1 MRRFAIPDIH
11 GHSLYLLKL
20 SHLVFQCLLRDT
32 EIFHSISGFFQQR
45 SFEGPQGPH
54 FAYQNFRSLPNFK
67 SLLVPFGGWDR
78 QSFWSDVSSQA
89 IGSHTLKPQASL
101 KHRIEVRLW
110 PGVEGSLFP
119 LKFSD
124 VFENLSHCSHVSFWQ
139 LTLKPQIVY

>member
-11 GHSLYLLKL
+11 GHSLYMLKL

-32 EIFHSISGFFQQR
+32 EIFHSFSGFFQQR

-89 IGSHTLKPQASL
+89 IGCDTLKPQASL

-119 LKFSD
+119 MKFSD
-124 VFENLSHCSHVSFWQ
+124 VSQIPFHFLMYFFWL
-139 LTLKPQIVY
+139 LTLKQQIAY